1 MILMMMKKKK
11 MKMKNPIKMKMI
23 TLKGIM
29 EIKIII
35 WKKKLITIM
44 KEKVMSNNQTM
55 ANISRTNKVMRKRKK
70 KSQMNSS
77 TIQKK
82 KLTVREFK

>member
-1 MILMMMKKKK
+1 MKIFMMKT
-11 MKMKNPIKMKMI
+11 MKMKNPIRMKMI
-23 TLKGIM
+23 ISREII

-35 WKKKLITIM
+35 WKKKLTTIM
-44 KEKVMSNNQTM
+44 KEKAKSRNRTM
-55 ANISRTNKVMRKRKK
+55 ANISRTSKAMRRKKRKK

-82 KLTVREFK
+82 KLTVREFE

>member
-1 MILMMMKKKK
+1 MMMKKKK

>member
-1 MILMMMKKKK
+1 MILMMMKKK
-11 MKMKNPIKMKMI
+11 KMKNPIKMKMI

>member
-1 MILMMMKKKK
+1 MILMMMKKK
-11 MKMKNPIKMKMI
+11 KMKNPIKMKMI

-44 KEKVMSNNQTM
+44 KEKLMSNNQTM